1 MDVSH
6 LQHFDRNWDGRNP
19 KEGEKE
25 PTAYRYIILVWG
37 SGVGFRWCD
46 TGIIYKTNA
55 TSESEAAFL
64 ALLHALTYV
73 TYIHNMYVSMYI

>member
-1 MDVSH
+1 MMDLDAEQVVDVSH

-37 SGVGFRWCD
+37 SGC
-46 TGIIYKTNA
+46 
-55 TSESEAAFL
+55 S
-64 ALLHALTYV
+64 ALFTRPMPKAKQRLLSLLY
-73 TYIHNMYVSMYI
+73 